1 MGCSALV
8 KIFGGV
14 VLLLSMGGALAA
26 CASQPG
32 RGESVVTPQQVSEKG
47 DSLFEAVTAVLGRE
61 GWDQDSQWFACDASG
76 GANGVVLRREAR
88 LAQPSQ
94 AEPEEML
101 KRVQDAWGKLGVHAE
116 TAVDT
121 TLDPV
126 RYILSDPPYL
136 SGVNSDGSL
145 SDLWIGTGIV
155 NFSYVS
161 PCVPGDIFEL
171 QPQMTSTPEPTVTP
185 PSTP

>member
-1 MGCSALV
+1 MTKLRKLLIGASGVAIATVALMGCTSTGGKGQMNMSPQDVVEHADRLYSAAQE
-8 KIFGGV
+8 
-14 VLLLSMGGALAA
+14 VLGQDGWDLDRQWFSCGLQDDVALIQLSVSSRLAA
-26 CASQPG
+26 DLPG
-32 RGESVVTPQQVSEKG
+32 RPADLVDRVKG
-47 DSLFEAVTAVLGRE
+47 KWATF
-61 GWDQDSQWFACDASG
+61 
-76 GANGVVLRREAR
+76 
-88 LAQPSQ
+88 
-94 AEPEEML
+94 
-101 KRVQDAWGKLGVHAE
+101 GVHAE

-136 SGVNSDGSL
+136 AGVNPDGSL

-155 NFSYVS
+155 KFSYVS

-171 QPQMTSTPEPTVTP
+171 QPQLTSSPEPTVIP